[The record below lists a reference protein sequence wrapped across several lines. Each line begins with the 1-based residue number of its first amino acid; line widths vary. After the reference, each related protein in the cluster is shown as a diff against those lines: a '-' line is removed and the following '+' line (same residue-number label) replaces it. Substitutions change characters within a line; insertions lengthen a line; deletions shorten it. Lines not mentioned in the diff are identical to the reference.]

1 MQIFRIILGVT
12 TRKKILKTKKKYFYD
27 MTIFPTKRPFPRY
40 SAFLAVRVVQWCRYL
55 KTPYKIR
62 DKFAPLI
69 KKVCTTTFF
78 NGADFLT

>member
-40 SAFLAVRVVQWCRYL
+40 SAFLVGRVGHLDGYS
-55 KTPYKIR
+55 KS
-62 DKFAPLI
+62 LI
-69 KKVCTTTFF
+69 K
-78 NGADFLT
+78 